1 MLCLNSLNKA
11 LAVFCLLAN
20 ETIVNTEQVK
30 LIYNH
35 NVLTNKK
42 MEAKISTVI
51 NASELLF
58 ELQRK

>member
-35 NVLTNKK
+35 NILTHKK

-51 NASELLF
+51 HASELLF
-58 ELQRK
+58 EL

>member
-20 ETIVNTEQVK
+20 ETIVNTEEVK